1 MKMFASNSII
11 NNFKKHASPS
21 KYITFDLHYQR
32 SLCDTISYFLLR
44 FDSIRLTLFKLGI
57 SFSRDTFARGQERVK
72 KRKKKEKSNRVDRW
86 LIGVIINVTR
96 VPSLKRSS
104 G

>member
-1 MKMFASNSII
+1 MFASNSII

-44 FDSIRLTLFKLGI
+44 FDSIRLTLFKLAI
-57 SFSRDTFARGQERVK
+57 SFSRDTFARG
-72 KRKKKEKSNRVDRW
+72 RKNALKKEKKKKK
-86 LIGVIINVTR
+86 VIVSTD
-96 VPSLKRSS
+96 